1 MSEYKVAGKGLR
13 FMFLGSVIAAVGWIA
28 IINPVICG
36 IASIVGAL
44 MVLYGLYQ
52 AMPAHPYYKLAM
64 LMELVGAAVGVLRMI
79 FKSGLLGDV
88 VSIVGTLAALLSTVF
103 VCKATGELLSASGA
117 DPVLAEQARLIV
129 LLYALCAGVSIL
141 CTLVSWVP
149 ILNILAAITGAVTSV
164 VMLAANVL
172 KVFFYFKSSRALLA

>member
-13 FMFLGSVIAAVGWIA
+13 FMFLGSVIAAVGWIG

-36 IASIVGAL
+36 AASIVGAL

-103 VCKATGELLSASGA
+103 CSLSHEKWVRSIWFPSASK
-117 DPVLAEQARLIV
+117 
-129 LLYALCAGVSIL
+129 VS
-141 CTLVSWVP
+141 P
-149 ILNILAAITGAVTSV
+149 
-164 VMLAANVL
+164 
-172 KVFFYFKSSRALLA
+172 KPPQE